1 MNPDLQ
7 PLWRRAEHAEP
18 VFAADELKSW
28 PAGVRD
34 RLVALGLLREAEA
47 ATSVMCCSCSHPH
60 PAAVFYPHEDL
71 FGRTRPHILC
81 PEDGLLSVDFDDMR
95 QWLVD
100 RRALARALTQSLELT
115 GYFEQLVPD
124 RVWALGRRHMAG
136 RFREFFLLCGGNCR
150 DARMLLPGVRRIL
163 DANAPVVL
171 VPDAMPRGQEW
182 ATAGVTVLRLA
193 QVACVESGRLAV
205 DTAFIEDV
213 LCKDAPR
220 PAAARTVVFPTPA
233 GATWPEVRIV
243 IGELSLKAEVRAVR
257 REHDFKQ
264 LGFANN
270 RRGGSVPNAKWEFLR
285 LLARYGGVLSF
296 DESRLTRAQRDNL
309 KNYVKDARAWLQAF
323 LGHDEDDP
331 VPARKELRRYECRFQ
346 LAPEEGVR
354 FPTPLGATWDHV
366 SIRETAQGT
375 IRISV
380 DAMRVRSA
388 ATYGSGRRET
398 EAALDA
404 GSIERDYDLTF
415 LRLADHEGRS
425 TPAGKRLL
433 DVLRG
438 SGEVTASKDDATMLE
453 LSQFLCA
460 LMQIGDPPFRFSYG
474 ACVWAARFEAS
485 GFAALVTPNTVVPS
499 GGKSLK

>member
-1 MNPDLQ
+1 VHAELQ
-7 PLWRRAEHAEP
+7 PLWWRAEHVDP

-28 PAGVRD
+28 PAGLRD
-34 RLVALGLLREAEA
+34 RLVALGLLRETEP
-47 ATSVMCCSCSHPH
+47 ATSVMCSSCAHPH
-60 PAAVFYPHEDL
+60 PAAVFYPNEDH
-71 FGRTRPHILC
+71 FGRTQPHIMC
-81 PEDGLLSVDFDDMR
+81 PEDGLLAVDFDDLR

-100 RRALARALTQSLELT
+100 RPVLARALAQSLELT
-115 GYFEQLVPD
+115 GYLEQLVSD

-136 RFREFFLLCGGNCR
+136 RFREFFLLCGANCR
-150 DARMLLPGVRRIL
+150 DAGMLLPGVQRIL
-163 DANAPVVL
+163 DTNAPVVF
-171 VPDAMPRGQEW
+171 VPDALPRGQEW
-182 ATAGVTVLRLA
+182 VTAGITVLRLA
-193 QVACVESGRLAV
+193 QIAWLGSGKLAV

-220 PAAARTVVFPTPA
+220 PAAARTAVFPTPA

-296 DESRLTRAQRDNL
+296 DESRLTRAQRNNL

-323 LGHDEDDP
+323 FGLDEEDP

-354 FPTPLGATWDHV
+354 FPTPAGATWDQV
-366 SIRETAQGT
+366 SIRETPQGT

-380 DAMRVRSA
+380 DAVQVRSA
-388 ATYGSGRRET
+388 ASYGSGGLRKT
-398 EAALDA
+398 EAALEA
-404 GSIERDYDLTF
+404 GSIERDYDLPF
-415 LRLADHEGRS
+415 LQLADHAGRP
-425 TPAGKRLL
+425 TPAGRRLL

-438 SGEVTASKDDATMLE
+438 SGKVTASKDDNTMLE

-460 LMQIGDPPFRFSYG
+460 LMQIGDAPFRFSYG
-474 ACVWAARFEAS
+474 TSVWTARFEAS
-485 GFAALVTPNTVVPS
+485 GSSS
-499 GGKSLK
+499 GAIILG

>member
-1 MNPDLQ
+1 
-7 PLWRRAEHAEP
+7 

-28 PAGVRD
+28 PAGLRD
-34 RLVALGLLREAEA
+34 RLVALGLLRETKP
-47 ATSVMCCSCSHPH
+47 ATGVMCYSCSHPH
-60 PAAVFYPHEDL
+60 PAAVFYPNEGL
-71 FGRTRPHILC
+71 FGRTRPHIMC
-81 PEDGLLSVDFDDMR
+81 PEDGLLAVDFDDMR
-95 QWLVD
+95 QWRVD
-100 RRALARALTQSLELT
+100 RQALARALAQSLELT
-115 GYFEQLVPD
+115 GYLEQLVPD
-124 RVWALGRRHMAG
+124 QVWALGRRHMAG
-136 RFREFFLLCGGNCR
+136 RFREFFLLCGANCR
-150 DARMLLPGVRRIL
+150 DARMLPGVRRIL
-163 DANAPVVL
+163 DANAPVL
-171 VPDAMPRGQEW
+171 LLPDALPRGQEW
-182 ATAGVTVLRLA
+182 ATAGVTILRLA
-193 QVACVESGRLAV
+193 QVAWVESGKLTV
-205 DTAFIEDV
+205 DTTFIEDV

-243 IGELSLKAEVRAVR
+243 IGELSLKAEARGVR

-323 LGHDEDDP
+323 FGLDQDDP

-354 FPTPLGATWDHV
+354 FPTPAGATWDHI

-375 IRISV
+375 IRITV
-380 DAMRVRSA
+380 DAMRVTSA
-388 ATYGSGRRET
+388 ASYGSGGRREA

-404 GSIERDYDLTF
+404 GSIERDYDLPF
-415 LRLADHEGRS
+415 LRLADHAGRP

-438 SGEVTASKDDATMLE
+438 SGKVTASEDDDTMLD

-460 LMQIGDPPFRFSYG
+460 LMQIGDAPFRFTYG
-474 ACVWAARFEAS
+474 TCVWTARFEAS
-485 GFAALVTPNTVVPS
+485 GMC
-499 GGKSLK
+499 GSLQM